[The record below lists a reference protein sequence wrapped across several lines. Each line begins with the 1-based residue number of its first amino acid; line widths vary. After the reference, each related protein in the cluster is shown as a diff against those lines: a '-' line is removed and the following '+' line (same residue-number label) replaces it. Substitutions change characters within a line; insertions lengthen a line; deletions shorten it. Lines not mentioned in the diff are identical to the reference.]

1 MVNEV
6 IFFVADSILMMVSPF
21 TGGRPFLSKQEANM
35 VAPISNNAEKTR
47 KEGDGGQQYMDTMF
61 NASKDI
67 QLADTFGKMLKK
79 AVELAQTT
87 V

>member
-1 MVNEV
+1 M
-6 IFFVADSILMMVSPF
+6 A
-21 TGGRPFLSKQEANM
+21 
-35 VAPISNNAEKTR
+35 APISNNAEKTR
-47 KEGDGGQQYMDTMF
+47 KDVNEGQQYMDTMF

-79 AVELAQTT
+79 AVELAQSA

>member
-1 MVNEV
+1 M
-6 IFFVADSILMMVSPF
+6 A
-21 TGGRPFLSKQEANM
+21 
-35 VAPISNNAEKTR
+35 APISNNAEKTS
-47 KEGDGGQQYMDTMF
+47 KEVSQGQQYMDTMF
-61 NASKDI
+61 NASKDL